1 MIRGLAL
8 RALTSLR
15 LRSILEYVVAPLR
28 GALNDSSG
36 YVRQAAVMGV
46 LKVFHLSPETI
57 KDSDMTDV
65 LYNMIRDREP
75 QVVINAVV
83 ALNEILAG
91 EGGIAINQAIIHHLL
106 SRIKEFT
113 DWGQCYVMELIT
125 KYTPANDDELFGIM
139 NLLDPWLKVS
149 NSAVVLATTKTF
161 LALTAS
167 VPEIQRQIYLRL
179 KTPLLTLMA
188 SSSNEIA
195 YAVLS
200 HTALVVE
207 RAPGVFDDEYKQFFS
222 KFTEPSCVK
231 SLKMSILP
239 RIANPNNAREIVAE
253 LTEYVAGG
261 DAELARQAVRSIGE
275 IAVRVPSSAE
285 MVTESLLEL
294 IEMEAEH
301 VRAETVIVMQD
312 VLRKY
317 PDRAPSVIPSL
328 HRCLK
333 RMEDATGK
341 AAVIWMIGEY
351 GQLIDDAPYLLEPL
365 IDNVK
370 EEESVIVK
378 CELLTATIK
387 LFFKRPPEVQKM
399 MGRLFKECL
408 TEGTN
413 ALVHDRALL
422 YFRLLRAN
430 VREASSIIGGDR
442 PPVTDFLVEV
452 APEVREKIWSEF
464 NTLSVVYGKPSE
476 EFISTDHLIA
486 AVPLD
491 ADGSHLQKS
500 QIGQGDDDRLLSD
513 DHDDEVSSSNNGGG
527 VNSNTQQVPVPAP
540 EVDLLG
546 EDLLGLNSSYSST
559 SSNSNTGFGG
569 LFGNSTPAP
578 SAVVMVTLIPPTAPL
593 EPAAFQGKWGMLAT
607 SHTGTLRASR
617 VPSTAEVEGLARS
630 GNILPIA
637 SGDVTAALKFYLY
650 AQDSNSG
657 YHLFEVVLD
666 KSNGVVTVTIKSD
679 IPGNAVRA
687 FSGLGTALKPV
698 LLG

>member
-36 YVRQAAVMGV
+36 YVRQAAVLGV
-46 LKVFHLSPETI
+46 LKVFHLSAETI

-83 ALNEILAG
+83 ALNEILAA
-91 EGGIAINQAIIHHLL
+91 EGGIAINQAIVHHLL

-125 KYTPANDDELFGIM
+125 KYTPSNDDELFGIM

-161 LALTAS
+161 LALTAA

-200 HTALVVE
+200 HTALVVD

-239 RIANPNNAREIVAE
+239 RISNPNNAREIVAE

-275 IAVRVPSSAE
+275 IAVRVPTAAE
-285 MVTESLLEL
+285 TVTESLLEL

-333 RMEDATGK
+333 RMEDPTGK

-408 TEGTN
+408 TEGTY

-442 PPVTDFLVEV
+442 PPVSDFLVEV
-452 APEVREKIWSEF
+452 APEIREKIWSEF

-491 ADGSHLQKS
+491 AEGSQLQKS
-500 QIGQGDDDRLLSD
+500 QVGQGDDDRLLSD
-513 DHDDEVSSSNNGGG
+513 DQDDDNMVGQTSSSSSNN
-527 VNSNTQQVPVPAP
+527 VQSAPAPAP

-546 EDLLGLNSSYSST
+546 EDLLGLGPTPTTNT
-559 SSNSNTGFGG
+559 NSNTGFGN
-569 LFGNSTPAP
+569 LFGSTPAP
-578 SAVVMVTLIPPTAPL
+578 APAPVVVNLIPPTAPL
-593 EPAAFQGKWGMLAT
+593 EPATFQGKWGMLGT

-630 GNILPIA
+630 GNIMTIA
-637 SGDVTAALKFYLY
+637 SGDVATALKFYLY
-650 AQDSNSG
+650 GQDSNNG
-657 YHLFEVVLD
+657 YHLIEMVLD

-679 IPGNAVRA
+679 IPTNALRAFAGLGNAI
-687 FSGLGTALKPV
+687 KPI